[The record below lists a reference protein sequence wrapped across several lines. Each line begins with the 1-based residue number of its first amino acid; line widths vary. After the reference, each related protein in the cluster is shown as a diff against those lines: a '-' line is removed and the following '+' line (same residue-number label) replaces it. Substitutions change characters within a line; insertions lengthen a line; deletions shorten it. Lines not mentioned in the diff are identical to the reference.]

1 MFFDRNGD
9 RANLDYGHPFKLDVP
24 SYAASLYWAETG
36 FRYSH
41 TCSGSLHVQFK
52 FGALAACC
60 FTVLGGTE
68 LSSATR
74 FCFLLTLI
82 VDSGDL
88 QEAKARDQHV
98 GAPAVR
104 RQGRWE
110 WKSEHVAVPTRTKH
124 LEIAWRERPGVARTM
139 FPSLKVGVNDCA
151 HAVDVVW
158 CMRWPASD
166 TCCAVRSTQKDRTAK
181 HVIVSGNREKKG
193 ARAAHE
199 MDFMPLRDNRPES
212 RKSSRLWRSTFTNG
226 SRQTRSDSRKV

>member
-1 MFFDRNGD
+1 MHSKITLADIWRKGTQITMFFDRNGD

-41 TCSGSLHVQFK
+41 TCSGSLRVQFK

-60 FTVLGGTE
+60 FTVLGRTE

-124 LEIAWRERPGVARTM
+124 LEIGGVLLWI
-139 FPSLKVGVNDCA
+139 FVIKHGVNGQA
-151 HAVDVVW
+151 W
-158 CMRWPASD
+158 
-166 TCCAVRSTQKDRTAK
+166 
-181 HVIVSGNREKKG
+181 
-193 ARAAHE
+193 HE
-199 MDFMPLRDNRPES
+199 RCFR
-212 RKSSRLWRSTFTNG
+212 
-226 SRQTRSDSRKV
+226 V